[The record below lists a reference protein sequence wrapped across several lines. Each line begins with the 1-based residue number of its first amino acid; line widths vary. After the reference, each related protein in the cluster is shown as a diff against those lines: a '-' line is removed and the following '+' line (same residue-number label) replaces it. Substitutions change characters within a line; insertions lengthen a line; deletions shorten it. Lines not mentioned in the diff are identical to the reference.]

1 MNHTKSKVVFLYLLL
16 SFVSSIEAQKN
27 KDSIIHSGSNPVIT
41 HQYTADPAAMVYKD
55 KVYLYTGH
63 DVAPALGAPRS
74 FSAICLSRS
83 FSIVLAQAELL
94 AATACCLSPML
105 DPSTAEPLSTAG
117 CCLSADRSLPLS
129 STILARLL

>member
-1 MNHTKSKVVFLYLLL
+1 MLQYPTGR
-16 SFVSSIEAQKN
+16 SSDLRRDIRPCQHEQEN
-27 KDSIIHSGSNPVIT
+27 QNGIDRYGHNIRRRISRPLIHHPI
-41 HQYTADPAAMVYKD
+41 
-55 KVYLYTGH
+55 GH

-105 DPSTAEPLSTAG
+105 DPSTAEPLSTAS
-117 CCLSADRSLPLS
+117 CCLSADRSLTPS